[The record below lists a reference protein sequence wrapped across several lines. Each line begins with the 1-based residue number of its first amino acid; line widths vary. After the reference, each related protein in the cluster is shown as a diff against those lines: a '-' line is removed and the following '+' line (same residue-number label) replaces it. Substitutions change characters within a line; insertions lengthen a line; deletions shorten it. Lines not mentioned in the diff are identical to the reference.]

1 MRTTTRLV
9 VGLSL
14 SMALAA
20 CGLGA
25 PAPAP
30 EALTDEPTTNEK
42 NELVEVEPTG
52 GGEAYEYDSAA
63 EAEVM
68 SLAPNGMY
76 APMDDFNTEEYDTI
90 EEAGFVNVATKPLST
105 VSADVDTASYANI
118 RRMLMDGYAVQDEE
132 GPQTDETEEIVI
144 DSYYYDSNLTI
155 PTGAVRIEE
164 MVNYFDYDY
173 AAPTADA
180 EFNVV
185 SQIAACPW
193 NEDTQLLT
201 LGFQTAPEDESVSE
215 AGRNLVFLIDIS
227 GSMDDPDKLP
237 LLQSAF
243 GELADQL
250 TDKDTVSIVTY
261 AAGEQVILDGASGA
275 EDRAIMRAIRS
286 LEADGSTNG
295 EAGLKMAYDIAQDHF
310 IKGGVNRIIMASDG
324 DLNVGISS
332 ESDLHDFVE
341 KKRDTGIYL
350 SVLGF
355 GAGNYKDNKMETL
368 ADCGNG
374 SYHYIDCEA
383 EAKRVFRDR
392 ICQNLIPF
400 ANDTK
405 LQVEFNPAKVK
416 AYRLIGYENRTL
428 ADEDFKDDTK
438 DAGEVGPD
446 AQFTVLYELVPAGSD
461 TEVADVPDLK
471 YSSVK
476 GDATTSE
483 LLTATVRYKSIAKD
497 EVREV
502 EHVVDE
508 KDITKEP
515 NQDFNLAAAVTEFGM
530 ILRNSEFKGTS
541 TYDSVRKLVGETDNE
556 QVTEFLELVDLAEKN

>member
-1 MRTTTRLV
+1 MRTKTRLI

-20 CGLGA
+20 CGIEA

-30 EALTDEPTTNEK
+30 EAVNDESGTYEK
-42 NELVEVEPTG
+42 VEEVEPVD
-52 GGEAYEYDSAA
+52 GGEAFEYESAA
-63 EAEVM
+63 EADVM
-68 SLAPNGMY
+68 GFAPNGAY
-76 APMDDFNTEEYDTI
+76 APADDFNTEEYDTI
-90 EEAGFVNVATKPLST
+90 EESGFVNVATKPLST
-105 VSADVDTASYANI
+105 VSADVDTASYANV
-118 RRMLMDGYAVQDEE
+118 RRMLMDGYAVQDER
-132 GPQTDETEEIVI
+132 GPQTDETEEPVV
-144 DSYYYDSNLTI
+144 DSYYYDSNMTI

-173 AAPTADA
+173 AAPTGDA

-193 NEDTQLLT
+193 NEDTKLLS
-201 LGFQTAPEDESVSE
+201 LGFTTAPEDESVSE

-243 GELADQL
+243 GELVDQL
-250 TDKDTVSIVTY
+250 TAKDTVCILTY
-261 AAGEQVILDGASGA
+261 AAGAQVILDGASGD
-275 EDRAIMRAIRS
+275 EGRAIMRAIRS

-405 LQVEFNPAKVK
+405 LQVEFNPAKIK

-428 ADEDFKDDTK
+428 ADEDFTDDTK

-446 AQFTVLYELVPAGSD
+446 AQFTVLYELIPAGSD

-471 YSSVK
+471 YSSTK
-476 GDATTSE
+476 GDATTTE

-497 EVREV
+497 EVLEV

-508 KDITKEP
+508 KDIEKEP
-515 NQDFNLAAAVTEFGM
+515 NQDFKLAAAVTEFGM

-541 TYDSVRKLVGETDNE
+541 TYDSVRKLVGESDNE

>member
-1 MRTTTRLV
+1 MRTKTRLI

-20 CGLGA
+20 CGIEA

-30 EALTDEPTTNEK
+30 EAVNDESGTYEK
-42 NELVEVEPTG
+42 VEEVEPVD
-52 GGEAYEYDSAA
+52 GGEAFEYESAA
-63 EAEVM
+63 EADVM
-68 SLAPNGMY
+68 GLAPNGAY
-76 APMDDFNTEEYDTI
+76 APADDFNTEEYDTI
-90 EEAGFVNVATKPLST
+90 EESGFVNVATKPLST
-105 VSADVDTASYANI
+105 VSADVDTASYANV
-118 RRMLMDGYAVQDEE
+118 RRMLMDGYAVQDER
-132 GPQTDETEEIVI
+132 GPQTDETEEPVV
-144 DSYYYDSNLTI
+144 DSYYYDSNMTI

-173 AAPTADA
+173 AAPTGDA

-193 NEDTQLLT
+193 NEDTKLLS
-201 LGFQTAPEDESVSE
+201 LGFTTAPEDESVSE

-243 GELADQL
+243 GELVDQL
-250 TDKDTVSIVTY
+250 TAKDTVSIVTY
-261 AAGEQVILDGASGA
+261 AAGEQVILDGASGD
-275 EDRAIMRAIRS
+275 EGRAIMRAIRS

-405 LQVEFNPAKVK
+405 LQVEFNPAKIK

-428 ADEDFKDDTK
+428 ADEDFTDDTK

-446 AQFTVLYELVPAGSD
+446 AQFTVLYELIPAGSD

-471 YSSVK
+471 YSSTK
-476 GDATTSE
+476 GDATTTE

-497 EVREV
+497 EVLEV

-508 KDITKEP
+508 KDIEKEP
-515 NQDFNLAAAVTEFGM
+515 NQDFKLAAAVTEFGM

-541 TYDSVRKLVGETDNE
+541 TYDSVRKLVGESDNE